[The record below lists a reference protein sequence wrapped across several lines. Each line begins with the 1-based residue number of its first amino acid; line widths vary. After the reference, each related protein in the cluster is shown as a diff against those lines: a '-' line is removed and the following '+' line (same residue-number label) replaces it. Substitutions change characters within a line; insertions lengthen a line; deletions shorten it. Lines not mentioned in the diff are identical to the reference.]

1 MKIVDSNNWV
11 PRHKLNLS
19 MPIRVY
25 WGLTM
30 FYYILASV
38 IYHLLN
44 KDSYFNEDD

>member
-1 MKIVDSNNWV
+1 MKIVNSDKWA
-11 PRHKLNLS
+11 PRDKLNLP